1 MEEKKSNIEVMKMAR
16 KIRSEKIEREK
27 AIREK
32 MAIQLQEKP
41 KNNNLP
47 SVLLPE
53 IYNKVV
59 EVAKYIEEN
68 LNSNHGLTT
77 TQIIPLIAK
86 KSIQEIATSN
96 VSATYT
102 PQELAIAFNYY
113 VELIAEINKHTKF
126 IPSKITFCQL
136 LGISTTTY
144 KNYLLDKEKSEIM
157 QIIDDY
163 IANSV
168 ITSAQ
173 LGEIKEISSIFVNK
187 SQHAWQEET
196 TQNVVYEHK
205 ISLEDMKK
213 QFNALK
219 KDNIREAKYKEK

>member
-1 MEEKKSNIEVMKMAR
+1 MEEKKTKTEVMKIAR
-16 KIRSEKIEREK
+16 KSRAEKVEREK
-27 AIREK
+27 VLREK

-41 KNNNLP
+41 KDSNLP
-47 SVLLPE
+47 AVLLPE

-59 EVAKYIEEN
+59 EVANYIEDSLKDN
-68 LNSNHGLTT
+68 QGLTT

-96 VSATYT
+96 INVTYT

-173 LGEIKEISSIFVNK
+173 LGEIKEISSMFVNK
-187 SQHAWQEET
+187 SQHGWQEET

-205 ISLEDMKK
+205 VSLEDMKK

-219 KDNIREAKYKEK
+219 KDNIKEAEYKEK